1 MREWKNQ
8 ALAVFRDYD
17 ERSRYILYGSL
28 ALNLIYS
35 LLKLMTGIWFRDLW
49 FIALGCYYAVLALLR
64 FSLLRS
70 IRDKQPGSGGSAY
83 RRTAVL
89 LNLLTIVM
97 AGIFALVVMRNARFD
112 YPGVWIYAMAVYAFA
127 RMITATINLLK
138 RRGDE
143 NNSLAAARCV
153 SFCGALMSIQA
164 LQTALLG
171 RYGSDGFAVRM
182 NTIVGLVIVLMMI
195 GLCVVMLKNTD
206 RMTMKKKD
214 SR

>member
-1 MREWKNQ
+1 MKETSSIAMALVTCMIFGGT
-8 ALAVFRDYD
+8 ALAEAPATTAAPAEVEIIHAEEPVEME
-17 ERSRYILYGSL
+17 ERH
-28 ALNLIYS
+28 
-35 LLKLMTGIWFRDLW
+35 
-49 FIALGCYYAVLALLR
+49 
-64 FSLLRS
+64 
-70 IRDKQPGSGGSAY
+70 
-83 RRTAVL
+83 
-89 LNLLTIVM
+89 
-97 AGIFALVVMRNARFD
+97 
-112 YPGVWIYAMAVYAFA
+112 AFA

-171 RYGSDGFAVRM
+171 RYGSDAFAARM
-182 NTIVGLVIVLMMI
+182 NTIVGLVIVFMMI

-206 RMTMKKKD
+206 RMTMKKND